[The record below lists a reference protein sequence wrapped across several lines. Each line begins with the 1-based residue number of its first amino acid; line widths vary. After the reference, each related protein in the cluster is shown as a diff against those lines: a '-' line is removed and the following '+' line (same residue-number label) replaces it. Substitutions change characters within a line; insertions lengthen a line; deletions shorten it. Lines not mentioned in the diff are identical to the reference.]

1 MQEMSVDMIRKRFK
15 EAWDIV
21 TSKHGEKQRFFKK
34 YDIVY
39 TNFHRSIT
47 QPGNNIRIEHL
58 AFFTHEFGVSAEWI
72 LTGRG
77 SMFSRG
83 VDSKKIANK
92 IQPNLHQPNNQIY
105 NTTK

>member
-1 MQEMSVDMIRKRFK
+1 MITNDKQYIMQEMSVDMIRKRFK

-77 SMFSRG
+77 SMFSGTRCRNIVEG
-83 VDSKKIANK
+83 IKK
-92 IQPNLHQPNNQIY
+92 H
-105 NTTK
+105 